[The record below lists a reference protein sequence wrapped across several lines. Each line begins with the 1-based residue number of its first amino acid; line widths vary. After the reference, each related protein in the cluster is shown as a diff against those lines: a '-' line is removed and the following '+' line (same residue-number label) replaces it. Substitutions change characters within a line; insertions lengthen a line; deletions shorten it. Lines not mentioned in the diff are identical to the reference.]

1 MRVLSLAPN
10 KIEKLFEMCF
20 FFVKREKEALAF
32 PKKERDKEQFVW
44 NRASAS
50 LSPLPRC
57 LSNAKMNLLNR
68 AKRERETGENVKHV
82 IVLII

>member
-50 LSPLPRC
+50 LSPLPR